1 MFDDAGEEI
10 REAGPSRPVVVMGWD
25 DGPTAGDMFE
35 VVKNERTARK
45 MAQAKVDEIRAHE
58 LFVPSA
64 TDRLG
69 MLIEQLRTQDHSELR
84 IIVKTDTHGS
94 LEAIKETV
102 GKISRDDGYVTIVH
116 SGVGGITANDVT
128 LAEASGAIIYGFNA
142 RPDAS
147 ARAAAK
153 ESAIDIR
160 TFSIIYELL
169 DDVESL
175 LVGELSPEE
184 IEKFLGVAEVR
195 QVFRAPRLGAVA
207 GSYVT
212 EGSINR
218 NARARLVRDGVVVYD
233 GTIVSLRRFKDDVQT
248 VATGY
253 ECGIGLANYRDIKEG
268 DTIES
273 YEVREVARS

>member
-1 MFDDAGEEI
+1 
-10 REAGPSRPVVVMGWD
+10 
-25 DGPTAGDMFE
+25 MFE
-35 VVKNERTARK
+35 VAKNERVARK
-45 MAQAKVDEIRAHE
+45 VAQAKIDDIRAQE
-58 LFVPSA
+58 LVVPSA

-69 MLIEQLRTQDHSELR
+69 VLIEQLRTQDHSELR

-94 LEAIKETV
+94 LEAIKESV
-102 GKISRDDGYVTIVH
+102 AKIDREDGHIAIVH
-116 SGVGGITANDVT
+116 SGVGGITTNDVA

-147 ARAAAK
+147 ARTAAK
-153 ESAIDIR
+153 ESAIEIR
-160 TFSIIYELL
+160 TFAIIYELL

-175 LVGELSPEE
+175 LVGELHPEE
-184 IEKFLGVAEVR
+184 VEQFLGVAEVR
-195 QVFRAPRLGAVA
+195 QVFRAPKLGLVA

-233 GTIVSLRRFKDDVQT
+233 GRIVSLRRFKDDVQS

-253 ECGIGLANYRDIKEG
+253 ECGIGLAKFKDIKEG

-273 YEVREVARS
+273 FQVNEIART

>member
-1 MFDDAGEEI
+1 
-10 REAGPSRPVVVMGWD
+10 
-25 DGPTAGDMFE
+25 
-35 VVKNERTARK
+35 
-45 MAQAKVDEIRAHE
+45 MAQAKVDEIRASE
-58 LFVPSA
+58 LTVPSA

-84 IIVKTDTHGS
+84 VIVKTDTHGS
-94 LEAIKETV
+94 LEAIKESV

-116 SGVGGITANDVT
+116 SGVGGITANDVA

-153 ESAIDIR
+153 EAAIDIR

-169 DDVESL
+169 DDVEAL
-175 LVGELSPEE
+175 LVGELAPEE
-184 IEKFLGVAEVR
+184 IERFLGVAEVR

-218 NARARLVRDGVVVYD
+218 NARARLVRDGVVIYD
-233 GTIVSLRRFKDDVQT
+233 GTIVSLRRFKDDVPS

-253 ECGIGLANYRDIKEG
+253 ECGIGLANFRDIKEG

-273 YEVREVARS
+273 YEVREVART

>member
-1 MFDDAGEEI
+1 M
-10 REAGPSRPVVVMGWD
+10 
-25 DGPTAGDMFE
+25 
-35 VVKNERTARK
+35 
-45 MAQAKVDEIRAHE
+45 
-58 LFVPSA
+58 
-64 TDRLG
+64 
-69 MLIEQLRTQDHSELR
+69 
-84 IIVKTDTHGS
+84 
-94 LEAIKETV
+94 
-102 GKISRDDGYVTIVH
+102 TIVH
-116 SGVGGITANDVT
+116 DGVGGITANDVL

-142 RPDAS
+142 RPDAA

-153 ESAIDIR
+153 EAAIDIR

-169 DDVESL
+169 DDIELL

-184 IEKFLGVAEVR
+184 VEQFLGVAEVR
-195 QVFRAPRLGAVA
+195 QVFRAPRLGMVA

-233 GTIVSLRRFKDDVQT
+233 GTIVSLRRFKDDVPS

-253 ECGIGLANYRDIKEG
+253 ECGIGLANFRDIKEG

-273 YEVREVARS
+273 YEVREVART

>member
-1 MFDDAGEEI
+1 
-10 REAGPSRPVVVMGWD
+10 
-25 DGPTAGDMFE
+25 MFE

-45 MAQAKVDEIRAHE
+45 MAQTRIDELRANE
-58 LFVPSA
+58 LVVPTA

-69 MLIEQLRTQDHSELR
+69 MLIEQFRTQDHSELR

-102 GKISRDDGYVTIVH
+102 GRISRDDGYVSIVH
-116 SGVGGITANDVT
+116 SGVGGITTNDIT
-128 LAEASGAIIYGFNA
+128 LAEASEAIIYGFNA
-142 RPDAS
+142 RPDAP
-147 ARAAAK
+147 ARSEAK
-153 ESAIDIR
+153 KLGIDIR

-184 IEKFLGVAEVR
+184 VETFLGVAEVR
-195 QVFRAPRLGAVA
+195 EVFRAPRLGLVA

-218 NARARLVRDGVVVYD
+218 NAKARLVRDGVIIYD
-233 GTIVSLRRFKDDVQT
+233 GRIVSLRRFKDDVQT

-253 ECGIGLANYRDIKEG
+253 ECGIGLANFRDIKEG

-273 YEVREVARS
+273 YEVKEIART